1 MTKYLLFAVLVTTS
15 SALNAETE
23 QEQLLRQLD
32 DVTESLIEQVKQ
44 ENTEVDSAINAMIE
58 AIARASKTKE
68 DADALYEAV
77 DRLVSAE
84 RAVAYRLGR
93 MQALT
98 EFLSN

>member
-1 MTKYLLFAVLVTTS
+1 MNKYILFVALVLASITV
-15 SALNAETE
+15 NAETE

-32 DVTESLIEQVKQ
+32 DVTEALIAQVKQ
-44 ENTEVDSAINAMIE
+44 EDNEVDLAINAMVE
-58 AIARASKTKE
+58 AIAKTSKTKE

-98 EFLSN
+98 EFLNN